1 MDDTKPKKYTLTNEY
16 LCKILKDGERQHTR
30 TLDTLK
36 NILSQETHQEYIV
49 GLLTELYF
57 LNIRLKEEVGR
68 YDTGTCEEEGEFVVE
83 EPDLLFLR
91 MIVFGKH
98 KIVMQLA
105 ERNISMAEN

>member
-1 MDDTKPKKYTLTNEY
+1 MDDTESKKYTLTNEY
-16 LCKILKDGERQHTR
+16 LCRLGAEGERQHTR
-30 TLDTLK
+30 TLDVLK
-36 NILSQETHQEYIV
+36 SVLAQETHQEHLV

-57 LNIRLKEEVGR
+57 LNIRLGEEVGR

-98 KIVMQLA
+98 KIITELA
-105 ERNISMAEN
+105 KRNISLAEN